1 MSAWLH
7 SLATAL
13 PDRSQSNEEL
23 ANGTPGW
30 TGNRIEMKT
39 GIRARRVAAADETAG
54 DLCARAAE
62 RLFADRQ
69 IDRAAIDAL
78 IVCTQSPDYFLPS
91 TACILQ
97 DRLQLPQTCA
107 AFDVTLGCSGYTYGL
122 WLARSLILA
131 ESACKVLLLTGDTYT
146 KYCRPT
152 DLGVA
157 SLFGDG
163 AAATLITNQPDNAWA
178 EIGPSVLGT
187 DGRGAPHLIVPAG
200 AARHPLATPEV
211 DRALHMNGA
220 EIASFA
226 VATIKPLLQRLLD
239 KLGRSWDEV
248 EYFLFH
254 QANPA
259 FVQRLAG
266 AYRLPLEKVPIGLAE
281 IGNTCSA
288 TIPMLLEECVQARR
302 FQPGDRLLLAG
313 FGVGYS
319 WAATA
324 LEWRA

>member
-7 SLATAL
+7 GLATAF
-13 PDRSQSNEEL
+13 PERTQSNDEL
-23 ANGTPGW
+23 AAGIAGW
-30 TGNRIEMKT
+30 TGPRIEAKT
-39 GIRARRVAAADETAG
+39 GIRARRVAAAEETAG

-62 RLFADRQ
+62 RLFAERQ
-69 IDRAAIDAL
+69 IDRSTIDAL
-78 IVCTQSPDYFLPS
+78 IVCTQSPDYLLPS
-91 TACILQ
+91 TACLLQ

-122 WLARSLILA
+122 WLARSLVLSQ
-131 ESACKVLLLTGDTYT
+131 SARNVLLLTGDTYT

-152 DLGVA
+152 DLAVA

-163 AAATLITNQPDNAWA
+163 AAASLITDRPEQAWA

-187 DGRGAPHLIVPAG
+187 DGRGAPHLIVPVGG
-200 AARHPLATPEV
+200 ARQPLATPEAE
-211 DRALHMNGA
+211 RALHMNGA

-226 VATIKPLLQRLLD
+226 VSTIKPLLQRLLD
-239 KLGRSWDEV
+239 KLGRTWDEV
-248 EYFLFH
+248 EHFVFH

-259 FVQRLAG
+259 FVQRLAA
-266 AYRLPLEKVPIGLAE
+266 AYRLPLEKVPVGLAD

-288 TIPMLLEECVQARR
+288 TIPMLLEECVQTRR
-302 FQPGDRLLLAG
+302 FRPGDRLLLAG

-324 LEWRA
+324 LEWRV